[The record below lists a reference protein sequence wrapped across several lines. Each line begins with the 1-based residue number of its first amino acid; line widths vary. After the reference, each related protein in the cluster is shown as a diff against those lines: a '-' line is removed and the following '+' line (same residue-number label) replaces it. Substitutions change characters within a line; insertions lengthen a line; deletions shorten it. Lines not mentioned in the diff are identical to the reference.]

1 MQPQISEVVK
11 DLQLTKVSLG
21 EFLTNKYALWIDLR
35 TSDDDRLHGSG
46 RRLEN
51 INDGITLQIT
61 KSADGAGAI
70 IAHVYLI
77 MDAQLNIIGGRYDQ
91 VVY

>member
-1 MQPQISEVVK
+1 MQLSDV
-11 DLQLTKVSLG
+11 TLG
-21 EFLTNKYALWIDLR
+21 EFLTSKYALSINFR
-35 TSDDDRLHGSG
+35 TSNDKSHGNG
-46 RRLEN
+46 QRLEN

-61 KSADGAGAI
+61 KSNDGAGAI

-77 MDAQLNIIGGRYDQ
+77 MDAQLNIIGSRYDQ